1 MSHSNCKVVTAQ
13 TLILQ
18 VDAGGTSKQTAAGVD
33 IRKLEAEDDD
43 APMRLETVGRD
54 LRLAL
59 AQARQVHAQALI
71 QSQPE
76 PQEPKKLGTRI
87 QDILP
92 ISSAIL
98 VHGAQLVSVDL
109 GVELLSLTSS

>member
-59 AQARQVHAQALI
+59 AQARQAKGLSQKDLASKLMIPPKTIQDYEAGKAIPNNALI
-71 QSQPE
+71 AKME
-76 PQEPKKLGTRI
+76 RALGCKLPR
-87 QDILP
+87 Q
-92 ISSAIL
+92 AK
-98 VHGAQLVSVDL
+98 
-109 GVELLSLTSS
+109 